1 MKKRF
6 QGAGVALLTPFKE
19 DLSIDYTALGRI
31 VDNLIK
37 NGIDFLVVLGTT
49 AETATLSAEEKQAII
64 DFVGKRIAGRIPM
77 VVGVGGNHTQ
87 AVIDSFN
94 HLDLS
99 KADAILS
106 VVPYYNK
113 PTQEGIFQHFMAI
126 EKASPLPIILYN
138 VPGRTALNMSA
149 ETTLRLA
156 YTSDKFIGT
165 KEASGNLA
173 EITKILKNKPN
184 GFAVLSGDDCLT
196 LPIMSIGGEG
206 VISVSGNVVPK
217 MISSLTKSAL
227 EGDYRTAASIN
238 LKLYTLTDALFIDGN
253 PAGAKAA
260 LSSVNMMENY
270 LRLPLVPVSPKIYS
284 ILAREMKELAM

>member
-6 QGAGVALLTPFKE
+6 TGAGVALLTPFKE

-31 VDNLIK
+31 VDDLIK
-37 NGIDFLVVLGTT
+37 NSIDFLVVLGTT
-49 AETATLSAEEKQAII
+49 AETATLSAEEKQAIV
-64 DFVGKRIAGRIPM
+64 DFVGKKVAGRIPI

-94 HLDLS
+94 QLDLS

-106 VVPYYNK
+106 IVPYYNK
-113 PTQEGIFQHFMAI
+113 PTQDGIFQHFMAI

-138 VPGRTALNMSA
+138 VPGRTAVSMGA

-156 YTSDKFIGT
+156 YTSEKFIGT

-184 GFAVLSGDDCLT
+184 NFIVLSGDDCLT

-217 MISSLTKSAL
+217 MISNLTKSAL
-227 EGDYRTAASIN
+227 EGDYRTAASIH

-260 LSSVNMMENY
+260 LSSINMAENY
-270 LRLPLVPVSPKIYS
+270 LRLPLVPVSPKTYS
-284 ILAREMKELAM
+284 ILAREMKELV

>member
-19 DLSIDYTALGRI
+19 DLSIDYSALGRI

-94 HLDLS
+94 HMDLS

-138 VPGRTALNMSA
+138 VPGRTALNMTA

-184 GFAVLSGDDCLT
+184 GFVVLSGDDCLT
-196 LPIMSIGGEG
+196 LPIMSLGGEG

-227 EGDYRTAASIN
+227 EGDYRTAAAIN
-238 LKLYTLTDALFIDGN
+238 LKLYTLTDALFTDGN

-260 LSSVNMMENY
+260 LSSINMMENY
-270 LRLPLVPVSPKIYS
+270 LRLPLVPVSPKTYS
-284 ILAREMKELAM
+284 ILAREMKELAL

>member
-31 VDNLIK
+31 VDDLIK
-37 NGIDFLVVLGTT
+37 NNIDFLVVLGTT
-49 AETATLSAEEKQAII
+49 AETATLSAEEKQAIVS
-64 DFVGKRIAGRIPM
+64 FVSKRVAGRIPI

-87 AVIDSFN
+87 AVIDSFD

-113 PTQEGIFQHFMAI
+113 PTQDGIFQHFMAI
-126 EKASPLPIILYN
+126 EKASPLPILLYN
-138 VPGRTALNMSA
+138 VPGRTAVSMSA

-165 KEASGNLA
+165 KEASGNLT
-173 EITKILKNKPN
+173 EITRILKNKPN
-184 GFAVLSGDDCLT
+184 DFVVLSGDDSLT

-217 MISSLTKSAL
+217 MISNLTRSAL
-227 EGDYRTAASIN
+227 EGDYKTAASIH

-260 LSSVNMMENY
+260 LNSVNMVENY
-270 LRLPLVPVSPKIYS
+270 LRLPLVPVSPKTYS
-284 ILAREMKELAM
+284 IIAREMKELAI

>member
-1 MKKRF
+1 MRKHF

-19 DLSIDYTALGRI
+19 DLSIDFPALGRL
-31 VDNLIK
+31 VDNLID

-49 AETATLSAEEKQAII
+49 AETATMSNEEKQEVINFVCDRVAGKIPVII
-64 DFVGKRIAGRIPM
+64 
-77 VVGVGGNHTQ
+77 GVGGNHTQ
-87 AVIDSFN
+87 AVMESFI

-126 EKASPLPIILYN
+126 AKVSPLPIMLYN
-138 VPGRTALNMSA
+138 VPGRTGVSMSS

-156 YTSDKFIGT
+156 DASDKFIGI
-165 KEASGNLA
+165 KEASGNLN
-173 EITKILKNKPN
+173 EITKILKNKPKE
-184 GFAVLSGDDCLT
+184 FVVFSGDDSLT

-206 VISVSGNVVPK
+206 VISVTGNVLPR
-217 MISSLTKSAL
+217 MISNLTRSAL
-227 EGDYRTAASIN
+227 EGNYKKAASIN
-238 LKLYTLTDALFIDGN
+238 LKLHTLTEALFMDGN

-260 LSSVNMMENY
+260 LNSINMIENY
-270 LRLPLVPVSPKIYS
+270 LRLPLVPVNAKTYTIISD
-284 ILAREMKELAM
+284 EMEKLI